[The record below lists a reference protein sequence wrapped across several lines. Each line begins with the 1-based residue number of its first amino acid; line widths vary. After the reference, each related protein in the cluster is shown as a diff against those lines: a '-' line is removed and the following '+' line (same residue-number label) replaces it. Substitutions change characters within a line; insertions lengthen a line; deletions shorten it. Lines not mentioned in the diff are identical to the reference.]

1 MLIRTTSSSSARR
14 RRRRAVVGLAC
25 LLVVVAVSLSR
36 ATTKTAATTTAKD
49 DDDDSYRR
57 DSSSSSSSR
66 TFSGATRMNVGSRRG
81 RYAGNSRALVLRGV
95 DDARGVD
102 VAIKCWCGVRGEYR
116 QREGVEAVA
125 STCDDEETSWMRREP
140 ERVVAVHA
148 LIDAMGF
155 GELTPRAEVV
165 DEATFETPRD
175 ALSSGATQRVKA
187 LVMDFARG
195 KSLEE
200 LTDDATASE
209 NPRNIVTRQ
218 LYDVVMNIRREDV
231 EAMTLLDF
239 TLGNSDR
246 NVYNAFATPSGA
258 LTLIDNAEV
267 LKSSLSAVSIPGTD
281 HHWYF
286 IGGYVSAEVT
296 KTGECGGGPASEP
309 TRACVEAAKGY
320 PRTVGAILDYRCWV
334 KGGVIGK
341 KFPPRFAAFLREA
354 AAGDHD
360 ALAASAADEGADALR
375 ERASLLLEHG
385 FEGALKIVLSRLSR
399 QYAVEPPCCDPLGC
413 DWPASEGVVARDDA
427 GATTGP
433 FARNHENLSDIARAL
448 IGPNDAASVERFLE
462 EVHRDDDARV

>member
-1 MLIRTTSSSSARR
+1 
-14 RRRRAVVGLAC
+14 
-25 LLVVVAVSLSR
+25 
-36 ATTKTAATTTAKD
+36 
-49 DDDDSYRR
+49 
-57 DSSSSSSSR
+57 
-66 TFSGATRMNVGSRRG
+66 MNVGSRRG

-140 ERVVAVHA
+140 ERVVAVHT

-155 GELTPRAEVV
+155 GGLTPRVEVV

-175 ALSSGATQRVKA
+175 ALSSGATQRMKA

-195 KSLEE
+195 KCLEE

-218 LYDVVMNIRREDV
+218 LYDVVTKIRREDV

-239 TLGNSDR
+239 TLENSDR
-246 NVYNAFATPSGA
+246 NVYNAFATREGA

-267 LKSSLSAVSIPGTD
+267 LKSSSLSAVSIPGTD

-296 KTGECGGGPASEP
+296 KTGECHGGPASEP
-309 TRACVEAAKGY
+309 PRACVEAAKGY

-341 KFPPRFAAFLREA
+341 KFPPRFATFLREA
-354 AAGDHD
+354 AAGEHD
-360 ALAASAADEGADALR
+360 ALAASVADEGADVLR
-375 ERASLLLEHG
+375 ERASLLLDHG

-462 EVHRDDDARV
+462 IVHRDDAA

>member
-1 MLIRTTSSSSARR
+1 LIRTTSSSARR

-36 ATTKTAATTTAKD
+36 ATTTTVATTAKD
-49 DDDDSYRR
+49 YDDSYRR

-66 TFSGATRMNVGSRRG
+66 AFSGATRMNVGSRRG

-140 ERVVAVHA
+140 ERVVAVHT

-155 GELTPRAEVV
+155 GGLTPRVEVV

-175 ALSSGATQRVKA
+175 ALSSGATQRMKA

-195 KSLEE
+195 KCLEE

-218 LYDVVMNIRREDV
+218 LYDVLTKIRREDV

-239 TLGNSDR
+239 TLENSDR
-246 NVYNAFATPSGA
+246 NVYNAFATREGA

-267 LKSSLSAVSIPGTD
+267 LKSSSLSAVSIPGTD

-296 KTGECGGGPASEP
+296 KTGECHGGPASEP
-309 TRACVEAAKGY
+309 PRACVEAAKGY

-341 KFPPRFAAFLREA
+341 KFPPRFATFLREA
-354 AAGDHD
+354 AAGEHD
-360 ALAASAADEGADALR
+360 ALAASVADEGADVLR
-375 ERASLLLEHG
+375 ERASLLLDHG

-462 EVHRDDDARV
+462 IVHRDDAA